1 MQSIWK
7 WIGASSLAFWVLV
20 MVPTLVVAQDIHDD
34 AQVIQA
40 DGMIM
45 SNKGETF
52 IMSTPETKTVVVLT
66 SDTKVQESKG
76 LFWEKE
82 MSRSVLIPGLRVSVE
97 GTTDNQNRLV
107 AQTINFDRGDLETAQ
122 AIQAGLHPTD
132 EQVAANQQSLSAN
145 REQTEQ
151 NEQQIEQNIKDI
163 KENASRF
170 SELSEYDVKGE
181 ATINFP
187 AGSSNVS
194 AQDKEAI
201 AKLAHDAASLKGYII
216 EVKGYTDATGTAA
229 MNQKLSEDRAKAV
242 VAYLI
247 QDCDVPVVHVVA
259 PAAMGDTHAVAS
271 NEDPAGRAENR
282 RVEVKVLVN
291 KGIAGR

>member
-151 NEQQIEQNIKDI
+151 NKQQIEQNIKDI